1 LKQATARATAV
12 NNNKEPGAK
21 QTAHL
26 DSMFSGLRPP
36 ASKR

>member
-1 LKQATARATAV
+1 LKQATARATAA